1 MEVTSAQSYPVPA
14 LTGAAARANAEI
26 SERRQKAFKRA
37 QQHSRVVFFLR
48 RVFPVMAVL
57 CVGAYFVT
65 GEFAV
70 QYGDLK
76 ASVKKVEITKNELK
90 MTNPRLEG
98 HDAKAGSYLVTAD
111 TATQKASS
119 PYVIN
124 LKVINGKLEHP
135 QNGVVNLKANDGV
148 FDTKKEELSL
158 KGDLVVTAENG
169 MVARLEQAYI
179 IFKKQEISSD
189 KPVFVEMNSSTIR
202 AERMHMNGLTK
213 ELTFT
218 DRVRVKL
225 IKTPDQP
232 VGKKASDTDAST
244 EASGDVVKRN

>member
-1 MEVTSAQSYPVPA
+1 MDLTSAQTYPVPA
-14 LTGAAARANAEI
+14 LVGADAKANAEI

-48 RVFPVMAVL
+48 RVFPVLSVL
-57 CVGAYFVT
+57 CVGAYFIT
-65 GEFAV
+65 GEFSV

-111 TATQKASS
+111 TATQKANS

-124 LKVINGKLEHP
+124 LQVINGKLEHP
-135 QNGVVNLKANDGV
+135 QNGVVLLKANDGV

-158 KGDLVVTAENG
+158 KGDLVVTAANG

-202 AERMHMNGLTK
+202 AERMHMDGLTK

-218 DRVRVKL
+218 DRVRVRL
-225 IKTPDQP
+225 IKSPDQP
-232 VGKKASDTDAST
+232 VVKKVLNEDA
-244 EASGDVVKRN
+244 ALKAVNDVVKKK